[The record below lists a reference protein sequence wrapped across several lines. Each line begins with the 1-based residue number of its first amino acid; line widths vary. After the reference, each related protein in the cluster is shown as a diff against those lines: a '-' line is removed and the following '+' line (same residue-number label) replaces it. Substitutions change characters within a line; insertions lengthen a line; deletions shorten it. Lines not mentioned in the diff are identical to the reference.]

1 MTPTTHPPRV
11 AYRGRH
17 HRGYGYGCGHCPG
30 GRHRRSFD
38 RAEWLARLEEYQRDL
53 EQETADVA
61 DLIRRL
67 RDEQAPAETPTV

>member
-1 MTPTTHPPRV
+1 MTSTTRPMRV

-17 HRGYGYGCGHCPG
+17 YGGPGCGHGPG
-30 GRHRRSFD
+30 GHRRRSFD

-67 RDEQAPAETPTV
+67 RDEPAPAETPTV